1 MNNIEYKYTEGQH
14 AYGVHTYPTG
24 AKIFEGTITK
34 IMIIVRPSPAP
45 NHKRIVSIMYD
56 LNGASLFRFSETEL
70 FATKEEAE
78 EFKSYWLK
86 SIKKND

>member
-1 MNNIEYKYTEGQH
+1 
-14 AYGVHTYPTG
+14 
-24 AKIFEGTITK
+24 
-34 IMIIVRPSPAP
+34 
-45 NHKRIVSIMYD
+45 MYD
-56 LNGASLFRFSETEL
+56 LNGASLFRFSETEI